1 MTTADVIRLAVQL
14 SRELPA
20 QDVRRLAI
28 AVRGGP
34 AALQKYSAGSAGV
47 AVRDACQRLM
57 AAALSA
63 KDCDLAA
70 GAMLGALEADPRVAA
85 IDVVWTGPDSG
96 LATSRLTSA
105 VVVDLI
111 DQAVTE
117 ILLVGYAVHT
127 EPSVAAAL
135 TRASDR
141 NVAITLLLERHAD
154 NVHFSGTGA
163 AFPGL
168 VAQRLSW
175 PAGERPAGA
184 SLHAKVLVV
193 DETSALIGSA
203 NVTGAALER
212 NLECG
217 LLLTGGP
224 VPGNIRSHVRR
235 LVDRGLMRKL
245 A

>member
-1 MTTADVIRLAVQL
+1 MTTAEAVRLAVQL
-14 SRELPA
+14 SRELPT

-28 AVRGGP
+28 AVRDGP
-34 AALQKYSAGSAGV
+34 AAVQKYSASAAGV
-47 AVRDACQRLM
+47 PVRDACQRLV

-63 KDCDLAA
+63 KDCDLVA
-70 GAMLGALEADPRVAA
+70 GAMLGALEADPRIGAV
-85 IDVVWTGPDSG
+85 DVVWTGPDSG

-105 VVVDLI
+105 AVVDLI
-111 DQAVTE
+111 DQAMVD

-135 TRASDR
+135 TSAGKR
-141 NVAITLLLERHAD
+141 NVDITLLLERHAD
-154 NVHFSGTGA
+154 NERFSGAGA

-168 VAQRLSW
+168 TAQRLSW
-175 PAGERPAGA
+175 PAAQRPAGA

-193 DETSALIGSA
+193 DARSALIGSA

-217 LLLTGGP
+217 LLVTGGP
-224 VPGNIRSHVRR
+224 VPGHIRSHVRH
-235 LVDRGLMRKL
+235 LVNLGVLRKL
-245 A
+245 T